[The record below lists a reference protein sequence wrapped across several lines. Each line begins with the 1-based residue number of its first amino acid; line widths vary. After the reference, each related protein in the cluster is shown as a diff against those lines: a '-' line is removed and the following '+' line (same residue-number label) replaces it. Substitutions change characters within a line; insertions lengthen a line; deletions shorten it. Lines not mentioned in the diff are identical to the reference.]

1 MDKDKEKISLLKK
14 TSRYFLLINAFLML
28 LGTVVLYFYTRSI
41 MQNEVEEE
49 LYSRSFRLEHYVS
62 SNSQVIELPPVFE
75 VKEVEHLRP
84 EVIKDT
90 LIYDPSQDEMEKFR
104 ELTTYRNL
112 NGNNYQIIVRS
123 MMVETE
129 EIILIIFFL
138 FCIILLII
146 FLVQFY
152 FNRAW
157 YKRLWKPFF
166 LNLEKMKQFSLPSN
180 PKVELVQ
187 SDILEFSELKDQMEE
202 LMQKVNS
209 DYQNLKQFT
218 ENVSHEL
225 QTPLAVMQARI
236 ENLLNGHH
244 LDTELF
250 SQLTSLQKDL
260 HRLAQ
265 LNKKMVLLTKI
276 ENKQFS
282 NSEKIELNLML
293 KEALENFRELT
304 AVPLF
309 LQEENELEIIGE
321 PQLAQILVNNLISN
335 AVKNCAKDG
344 EVKLVISGSS
354 LEVRNSGEKA
364 IENSADLFNRFS
376 KGERSPGTGLGLAI
390 VKKICELYGYRLS
403 YNFSD
408 QNHCFSIDFETS
420 LETK

>member
-146 FLVQFY
+146 F
-152 FNRAW
+152 
-157 YKRLWKPFF
+157 
-166 LNLEKMKQFSLPSN
+166 
-180 PKVELVQ
+180 
-187 SDILEFSELKDQMEE
+187 
-202 LMQKVNS
+202 
-209 DYQNLKQFT
+209 
-218 ENVSHEL
+218 
-225 QTPLAVMQARI
+225 
-236 ENLLNGHH
+236 
-244 LDTELF
+244 
-250 SQLTSLQKDL
+250 
-260 HRLAQ
+260 
-265 LNKKMVLLTKI
+265 
-276 ENKQFS
+276 
-282 NSEKIELNLML
+282 
-293 KEALENFRELT
+293 
-304 AVPLF
+304 
-309 LQEENELEIIGE
+309 
-321 PQLAQILVNNLISN
+321 
-335 AVKNCAKDG
+335 
-344 EVKLVISGSS
+344 
-354 LEVRNSGEKA
+354 
-364 IENSADLFNRFS
+364 
-376 KGERSPGTGLGLAI
+376 
-390 VKKICELYGYRLS
+390 
-403 YNFSD
+403 
-408 QNHCFSIDFETS
+408 
-420 LETK
+420 